1 MEKSETIRAL
11 SRGLAVLR
19 AVEAGSGLSL
29 HELSCATGL
38 AKPTLLRI
46 LRTLEEEGHVRRGL
60 TDQLYRANMRFV
72 PTPEEMQ
79 RSVLA
84 EVAAPVLD
92 RLCQDVLW
100 PSDLAAYA
108 DGFMWVQE
116 TSRRRSPFM
125 MNRAVTKFGIHMLQS
140 GMGRAY
146 LAYCEPDKQSEVIDR
161 LARSNEPHNYLA
173 RQRDKVRRILED
185 VRRKGYATRATGYF
199 VTQPTEARVSAIAVP
214 VMSEAEVLGSVNLV
228 WISQA
233 ATEEQFVERHLQGLV
248 DASRKIV
255 QRFRASVTQL

>member
-1 MEKSETIRAL
+1 MSDRVTIRAL
-11 SRGLAVLR
+11 SRGLRVLKAVQDG
-19 AVEAGSGLSL
+19 AGLSL
-29 HELSCATGL
+29 HEISQATGL

-46 LRTLEEEGHVRRGL
+46 LRTLEAGGHVRRGL
-60 TDQLYRANMRFV
+60 TDQLYHANMRFV
-72 PTPEEMQ
+72 PTLEEVQ
-79 RSVLA
+79 RSLLA

-100 PSDLAAYA
+100 PSDLAVHE

-140 GMGRAY
+140 AMGRAY
-146 LAYCEPDKQSEVIDR
+146 LAHCKPEEQCEIIECLAGSSEPY
-161 LARSNEPHNYLA
+161 NQLA
-173 RQRDKVRRILED
+173 RQRDKVERILED

-199 VTQPTEARVSAIAVP
+199 VTQPTEARVAAIAVP
-214 VMSEAEVLGSVNLV
+214 VRSDSEVLGSVNLV

-233 ATEEQFVERHLQGLV
+233 ATEEQFVRRHLNGLIG
-248 DASRKIV
+248 AAREIGTRYEGRS
-255 QRFRASVTQL
+255 